1 MPYFTRIEV
10 ATGAV
15 NGVNTVF
22 QTSAPYIPG
31 SVRVFLNG
39 QLKREDF
46 DDGWIELGYDKVA
59 LKIPPE
65 LGDSVQTYFRLF
77 V

>member
-10 ATGAV
+10 PAGVV
-15 NGVNTVF
+15 NGINAVF
-22 QTSAPYIPG
+22 QTSLPYVPG

-46 DDGWIELGYDKVA
+46 ADGWIELGYDKVA
-59 LKIPPE
+59 LKIPPVP
-65 LGDSVQTYFRLF
+65 GDTVQTYFRCF